1 MCGATDCKSCGPA
14 QGYSLLD
21 DEAIESMIQRE
32 IGRMR
37 ADPKAVSEALGSLT
51 EAAYAETDRLV
62 FEAINGERSGGLRPE
77 HLQAI
82 GQHLVDAVLNHF
94 DNEARKE

>member
-21 DEAIESMIQRE
+21 DEAIESMIQHE

-62 FEAINGERSGGLRPE
+62 FEAIDGERSGRLRPE
-77 HLQAI
+77 HQQAI

>member
-14 QGYSLLD
+14 QGYSPLD

-62 FEAINGERSGGLRPE
+62 FEAIGGEHSGRLRSEL
-77 HLQAI
+77 LQAI

>member
-21 DEAIESMIQRE
+21 DEAIESMIQHE

-37 ADPKAVSEALGSLT
+37 ADPKAVSEAL
-51 EAAYAETDRLV
+51 
-62 FEAINGERSGGLRPE
+62 
-77 HLQAI
+77 
-82 GQHLVDAVLNHF
+82 
-94 DNEARKE
+94 